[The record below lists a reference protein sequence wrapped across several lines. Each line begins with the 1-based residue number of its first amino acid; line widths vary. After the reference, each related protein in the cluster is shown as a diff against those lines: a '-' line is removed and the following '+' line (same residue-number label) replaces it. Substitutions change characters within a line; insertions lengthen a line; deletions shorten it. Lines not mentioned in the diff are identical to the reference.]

1 MLTNARSFFQLDVV
15 ALAANWHVSSKTAEL
30 VDECC
35 YRSISAPRGVAPPA
49 KKPLAKPSE
58 MTAHHLVNFAKVYG
72 KYLVRSCL
80 DGEFRLEA
88 CRLLDIFSMCLASS
102 VAPDHVAK
110 LREAIRLFCLHYNEV
125 WPTQCKALVV
135 HMVLFHMPDTIAY
148 WGPARGYWCFPFE
161 RSVPNGDQW

>member
-1 MLTNARSFFQLDVV
+1 
-15 ALAANWHVSSKTAEL
+15 
-30 VDECC
+30 
-35 YRSISAPRGVAPPA
+35 
-49 KKPLAKPSE
+49 

-80 DGEFRLEA
+80 DGEFRIEA

-161 RSVPNGDQW
+161 RLVTNRQESSRIVTNRCSLFRLLVSGSWAHSGAAPRARVTRR